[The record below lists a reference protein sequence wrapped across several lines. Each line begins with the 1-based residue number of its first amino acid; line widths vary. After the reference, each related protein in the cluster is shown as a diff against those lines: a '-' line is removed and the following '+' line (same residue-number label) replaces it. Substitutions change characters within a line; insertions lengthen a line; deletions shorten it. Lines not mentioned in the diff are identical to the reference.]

1 MFKNYLTVTW
11 RNLFRNRVSSAI
23 NIGGLAAGMA
33 VALLIGLWINDE
45 LSFNHYHTH
54 YDRIARMMQTR
65 SENGQR
71 DAQQSMPFPIGPGLR
86 SNYASDFKYIVMSS
100 WAGENI
106 LRAGERR
113 LSITGIYMDKEAPAM
128 LSLRML
134 KGNDNGLDDPQSIM
148 LSAST

>member
-1 MFKNYLTVTW
+1 MLKNYFIVAW
-11 RNLFRNRVSSAI
+11 RNLFRSKSSSVI

-54 YDRIARMMQTR
+54 YDRIARMMQIQSR
-65 SENGQR
+65 NGQR
-71 DAQQSMPFPIGPGLR
+71 DVQQSMPFPIGPGLR
-86 SNYASDFKYIVMSS
+86 SNYAATS
-100 WAGENI
+100 NI
-106 LRAGERR
+106 LLCPRGRVRTSLGQGERR

-134 KGNDNGLDDPQSIM
+134 KGR
-148 LSAST
+148 